1 MKAAF
6 LVALAVALCGCEQY
20 REAQWQRAY
29 NQKRALALKNG
40 WTPARETI
48 QKPPPPQMRSGAPM
62 MAGGPMMMP
71 PIIVESAPIMPS
83 QPSAPQPVIVVGPG
97 SGTTIATQS
106 SMGTVVSQFG
116 GWQPPIG
123 GYRPF
128 CSQPVGYPFGY

>member
-6 LVALAVALCGCEQY
+6 LIALALSGCEQC
-20 REAQWQRAY
+20 RQAQWQRAY

-48 QKPPPPQMRSGAPM
+48 QKTPPPQIRSGAPM

-71 PIIVESAPIMPS
+71 PPIIVESAPIMHP

-116 GWQPPIG
+116 GWQPPVG
-123 GYRPF
+123 GYRPAYP
-128 CSQPVGYPFGY
+128 QPVGYPYGY